1 LNKFTEIQTMYS
13 LTDADFGRLKF
24 AVHKTKPTDDILK
37 KIPGLGVVSGFV
49 NYQSPD
55 ATKVIRYCCFMYDS
69 GSPFI
74 SMFPDVVKRKQE
86 CALYSGFS
94 SIDSDIVNNLFSF
107 TDPAFLEMVHQF
119 LVYQNNRIWSMIVS
133 SEQTFY
139 EYQQKLLRP
148 VTDADGDKNLLQAT
162 QIKSKLMQDC
172 DDINA
177 RLESY
182 YRRFYGDDEVLINK
196 SEGFRRFTPEDIANL
211 K

>member
-1 LNKFTEIQTMYS
+1 
-13 LTDADFGRLKF
+13 
-24 AVHKTKPTDDILK
+24 
-37 KIPGLGVVSGFV
+37 
-49 NYQSPD
+49 
-55 ATKVIRYCCFMYDS
+55 
-69 GSPFI
+69 
-74 SMFPDVVKRKQE
+74 
-86 CALYSGFS
+86 
-94 SIDSDIVNNLFSF
+94 
-107 TDPAFLEMVHQF
+107 
-119 LVYQNNRIWSMIVS
+119 MIVS